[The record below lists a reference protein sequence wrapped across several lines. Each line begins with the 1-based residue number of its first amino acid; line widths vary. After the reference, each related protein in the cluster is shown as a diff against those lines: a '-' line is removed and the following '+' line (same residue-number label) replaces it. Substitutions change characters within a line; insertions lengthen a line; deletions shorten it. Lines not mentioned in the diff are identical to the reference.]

1 MSKMTLPRD
10 KHGIADFGDRHW
22 QDFGECLDYDP
33 ELMFP
38 SDKKPEQVEEAKR
51 VCRSCPFEVSE
62 KCLMENLTTAYGVFG
77 GMTPE
82 ERRAFAGKQRRRTPH
97 LIVRNAA

>member
-38 SDKKPEQVEEAKR
+38 SDKKPEQVEEA
-51 VCRSCPFEVSE
+51 
-62 KCLMENLTTAYGVFG
+62 LG
-77 GMTPE
+77 GAARRLLPGY
-82 ERRAFAGKQRRRTPH
+82 ERRRMSVSVK
-97 LIVRNAA
+97 